1 MFLSNKI
8 GYVFLDIGPKI
19 RDLRLASGLTQE
31 ELAERADLTKGF
43 ISQLER
49 DRTSISLDS
58 FLDILAALNVSIT
71 EFFSTEKTPVVFTKG
86 DRAYIEE
93 KGVHSFS
100 LLIPGATN
108 RRMEPALV
116 TLKHGE
122 STPVINPFQGEEF
135 GFVLQ
140 GRIAVHL
147 GKAIHKVSQGEC
159 FYFEA
164 EKEHYLENIWK
175 RDAVVLWITSPPYF

>member
-1 MFLSNKI
+1 
-8 GYVFLDIGPKI
+8 LDIGPKI
-19 RDLRLASGLTQE
+19 RNLRLASGLTQE
-31 ELAERADLTKGF
+31 ELADRADLTKGF

-58 FLDILAALNVSIT
+58 FLDILAALNISIT
-71 EFFSTEKTPVVFTKG
+71 EFFSAETTPVVFTKQ

-93 KGVHSFS
+93 QGVKSFI

-122 STPVINPFQGEEF
+122 KTPTISPFQGEEF
-135 GFVLQ
+135 GYVMQ
-140 GRIAVHL
+140 GRIAVNF
-147 GKAIHKVSQGEC
+147 GNATYKVSQGEC

-164 EKEHYLENIWK
+164 EKEHYLENKWK
-175 RDAVVLWITSPPYF
+175 RDAVILWITSPPYF

>member
-1 MFLSNKI
+1 M
-8 GYVFLDIGPKI
+8 DIGAKI
-19 RDLRLASGLTQE
+19 RDLRLASDLTQE

-58 FLDILAALNVSIT
+58 FLDILAALNISIT
-71 EFFSTEKTPVVFTKG
+71 EFFSTQTTPIVFTKD
-86 DRAYIEE
+86 DRSDIEE
-93 KGVHSFS
+93 KGVKSFS

-116 TLKHGE
+116 TLKQGE
-122 STPVINPFQGEEF
+122 CTPTVNPFQGEEF

-140 GRIAVHL
+140 GRIALHL
-147 GKAIHKVSQGEC
+147 GNSSYKVRQGEC

-164 EKEHYLENIWK
+164 EKEHYLENKW
-175 RDAVVLWITSPPYF
+175 RRAAVILWITSPPYF

>member
-1 MFLSNKI
+1 M
-8 GYVFLDIGPKI
+8 DIGSKI
-19 RDLRLASGLTQE
+19 RDLRLASDLTQE
-31 ELAERADLTKGF
+31 ELADRADLTKGF

-58 FLDILAALNVSIT
+58 FLDILAALNITIT
-71 EFFSTEKTPVVFTKG
+71 EFFATETTPVVFTRD
-86 DRAYIEE
+86 DRSYIEE
-93 KGVHSFS
+93 KGVKSFS

-116 TLKHGE
+116 TLSHGE
-122 STPVINPFQGEEF
+122 STSAVLPFQGEEF
-135 GFVLQ
+135 GFVIQ

-147 GKAIHKVSQGEC
+147 GNSTYKVSQGEC

-164 EKEHYLENIWK
+164 EKEHYLENKWK
-175 RDAVVLWITSPPYF
+175 RDAVILWITSPPYF

>member
-1 MFLSNKI
+1 
-8 GYVFLDIGPKI
+8 LDIGAKI
-19 RDLRLASGLTQE
+19 RDLRLASDLTQE

-58 FLDILAALNVSIT
+58 FLDILAALNVTIN
-71 EFFSTEKTPVVFTKG
+71 EFFSAESIQIVFTQD
-86 DRAYIEE
+86 DRAQIEE

-116 TLKHGE
+116 TLKGGE
-122 STPVINPFQGEEF
+122 KTTTIGPFQGEEF
-135 GFVLQ
+135 GLVIQ
-140 GRIAVHL
+140 GRIAIHF
-147 GKAIHKVSQGEC
+147 GNMTHKVGQGEC

-164 EKEHYLENIWK
+164 EKEHYLENRWK
-175 RDAVVLWITSPPYF
+175 RDAVILWVTSPPYF